1 MSDLVERLRRP
12 VFDSEEWYSALE
24 AAFKMRDAGHR
35 DSCARD
41 LMDSYVDEA
50 ATERTEA
57 ADEIER
63 LRAEVGHWREANR
76 TSLTAGDVLKDE
88 VARLTAE
95 NDWLRA
101 YTAQSAKAC
110 VYCGL
115 GADEQG
121 ECNRG
126 FPGCAR
132 ADDQMLCR
140 EVEVAMERDELRA
153 EVTRLTAERERGTA
167 ALRVAFGEELWQLG
181 HPAYVVVHLRDE
193 IEKVT
198 RLWKASTVENAAL
211 LARVEAAE
219 RDAGRYRW
227 LRNESL
233 HWLIRAPICIEADT
247 WGEPVMVCGK
257 HSTLDG
263 ATLDAAIDAAMEGG
277 K

>member
-12 VFDSEEWYSALE
+12 VFDSEEWYSALG

-153 EVTRLTAERERGTA
+153 
-167 ALRVAFGEELWQLG
+167 
-181 HPAYVVVHLRDE
+181 
-193 IEKVT
+193 
-198 RLWKASTVENAAL
+198 
-211 LARVEAAE
+211 RVEAAGK
-219 RDAGRYRW
+219 DAGRYRW

-233 HWLIRAPICIEADT
+233 HWLIREPICIDADT

-257 HSTLDG
+257 HITLDG

>member
-1 MSDLVERLRRP
+1 MSYYCENCEKRGETTEREVDRLREVEERL
-12 VFDSEEWYSALE
+12 
-24 AAFKMRDAGHR
+24 H
-35 DSCARD
+35 
-41 LMDSYVDEA
+41 
-50 ATERTEA
+50 
-57 ADEIER
+57 
-63 LRAEVGHWREANR
+63 AEVAEYSRAMMQEEREKNAA
-76 TSLTAGDVLKDE
+76 LAE

-101 YTAQSAKAC
+101 YTGQSAKAC

-121 ECNRG
+121 KCNRG

-153 EVTRLTAERERGTA
+153 EVARLTAERERGTA

-219 RDAGRYRW
+219 LDAARYRW
-227 LRNESL
+227 LTSDHNDPWVRQHCREILERMGVMSYSATSTAIDTAL
-233 HWLIRAPICIEADT
+233 EIEQF
-247 WGEPVMVCGK
+247 
-257 HSTLDG
+257 H
-263 ATLDAAIDAAMEGG
+263 AIDAAMEGG